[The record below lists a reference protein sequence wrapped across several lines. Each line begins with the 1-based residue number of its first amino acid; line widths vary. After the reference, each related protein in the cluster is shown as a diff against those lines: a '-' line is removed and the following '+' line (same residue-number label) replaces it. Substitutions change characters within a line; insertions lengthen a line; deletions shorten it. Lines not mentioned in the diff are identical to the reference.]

1 MKKEN
6 MTINREDG
14 TVVFNNAP
22 VPYGNWRNFAGMPT
36 KFNPTN
42 TARYFHIF
50 LTDEEAQRLEDLGW
64 NSGRQERRE
73 DRSLWMLI

>member
-50 LTDEEAQRLEDLGW
+50 LIF
-64 NSGRQERRE
+64 NNY
-73 DRSLWMLI
+73 